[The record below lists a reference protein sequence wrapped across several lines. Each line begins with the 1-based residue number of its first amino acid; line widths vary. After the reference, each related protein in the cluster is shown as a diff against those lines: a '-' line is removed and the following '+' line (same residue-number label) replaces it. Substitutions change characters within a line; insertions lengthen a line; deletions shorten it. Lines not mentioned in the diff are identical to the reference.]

1 MLTAQVSIVASPSSN
16 LRFLLYAPPHISLP
30 SSNGR
35 KGKVYLHTWKN
46 ATGRE
51 ERRFQLLQVGV
62 VSDQSA
68 DVDDGEPLDL
78 KTEKF
83 NRLQDVPREERDRIQ
98 RQQLIDRAAAA
109 IAAARALISET
120 RPELFVRATDSGSD
134 GSDAQEQNGG
144 AAFVAQQKGIFVN
157 FYVK

>member
-1 MLTAQVSIVASPSSN
+1 MLSAQVSIFSSPSST
-16 LRFLLYAPPHISLP
+16 LHLLLYAPSRINLP
-30 SSNGR
+30 SYNGR
-35 KGKVYLHTWKN
+35 KGKVYLHTWRN
-46 ATGRE
+46 ATGCKE
-51 ERRFQLLQVGV
+51 QRFHLLQVGV

-68 DVDDGEPLDL
+68 DVDGGEPLDL

-120 RPELFVRATDSGSD
+120 RPEQFVPARESGSD
-134 GSDAQEQNGG
+134 GSVASVTQE
-144 AAFVAQQKGIFVN
+144 KGL
-157 FYVK
+157 